1 MNENYKWKG
10 VSFNSKGIII
20 EKTPIPNKPNHS
32 YTQYT
37 IPGRSGYLAID
48 NNTYDPIT
56 LSLECHLDTNNVE
69 DINEIRAWLDGYGE
83 LQLDNEKKY
92 TGFISNSI
100 SFEKIMNFRKF
111 IIQFKLQPIAK
122 AITATEVNALSLDTI
137 TADTYTTTYPTIT
150 ITGTGDISLSIN
162 GIEFMI
168 DDADG
173 TYVLDCDA
181 KVITKNNI
189 NQSSIM
195 SGEFP
200 YIVDGDNS
208 IVKSGT
214 ITALTIEYYKTF
226 I

>member
-1 MNENYKWKG
+1 MNSDYKWNG
-10 VSFNSKGIII
+10 TSFNSMGIII
-20 EKTPIPNKPNHS
+20 EKTPIPNKPKHS

-37 IPGRSGYLAID
+37 IPGKSGYLAID
-48 NNTYDPIT
+48 NKTYEPLL
-56 LSLECHLDTNNVE
+56 LSLECHLDTNNV
-69 DINEIRAWLDGYGE
+69 DMNELRAWLDGYGE
-83 LQLDNEKKY
+83 LQINNERVY
-92 TGFISNSI
+92 TGFISNAI

-111 IIQFKLQPIAK
+111 IIQFTLQPIAK
-122 AITATEVNALSLDTI
+122 AVEATTVNALSLSTLE
-137 TADTYTTTYPTIT
+137 AETYTTTYPTIT
-150 ITGTGDISLSIN
+150 ITGSGDISLSIN
-162 GIEFMI
+162 GIEFTL

-214 ITALTIEYYKTF
+214 ITALSIEYYKTF

>member
-1 MNENYKWKG
+1 MNSDYKWNG
-10 VSFNSKGIII
+10 TSFNSMGIII
-20 EKTPIPNKPNHS
+20 EKTPIPNKPKHS
-32 YTQYT
+32 YTEYT

-48 NNTYDPIT
+48 NKTYEPLL
-56 LSLECHLDTNNVE
+56 LSLECHLDTNNV
-69 DINEIRAWLDGYGE
+69 DMNEIRAWLDGYGE
-83 LQLDNEKKY
+83 LQINNERVY
-92 TGFISNSI
+92 TGFISNAI

-111 IIQFKLQPIAK
+111 IIQFTLQPIAK
-122 AITATEVNALSLDTI
+122 AVEATTVNALSLSTL
-137 TADTYTTTYPTIT
+137 AAETYTTTYPTIT
-150 ITGTGDISLSIN
+150 ITGSGDISLSIN
-162 GIEFMI
+162 GIEFTL